1 MGGNDGYSQSKVT
14 VTAPDQL
21 MKTSHWTT
29 GPWMFRTYQWMY
41 IWEMESSCSG
51 FGTPNPTNLGV
62 WVMRWLLCVWATL
75 CSNQPKMLAQP
86 WGWSLL
92 DRHYQWCPSTMST
105 SASQNRFHKTIVY
118 TGWWFQTWLLF
129 SISYGMSSFPLT
141 FIFFKMVIAPPTS
154 IELATRQ

>member
-1 MGGNDGYSQSKVT
+1 MGGKRWLFTVKSYSNCARSVDENK
-14 VTAPDQL
+14 PLD
-21 MKTSHWTT
+21 HWTMNVSDI
-29 GPWMFRTYQWMY
+29 PMDVYLR
-41 IWEMESSCSG
+41 SCSG

-118 TGWWFQTWLLF
+118 TGWWFQTWLWF
-129 SISYGMSSFPLT
+129 SISYGMTSFPLT